1 MRKYIVLSLL
11 VFGCS
16 QAEEKLTQ
24 EFKST
29 VLRLHDDLMSKT
41 EQIISLKSK
50 LDSLSTSADSVQV
63 KQLISALERADN
75 SMMNWMHQFSID
87 SLDKMEVNT
96 KLIYLK
102 KQYKQLTDLQKLT
115 DSTLH
120 AAQTYKP

>member
-29 VLRLHDDLMSKT
+29 VLGLHDDLMSKT

>member
-16 QAEEKLTQ
+16 HAEEKLTQ
-24 EFKST
+24 ELKST
-29 VLRLHDDLMSKT
+29 VLGLHDDLMSKT
-41 EQIISLKSK
+41 EQIISFKSK

-63 KQLISALERADN
+63 KQLIGALEKADN

-87 SLDKMEVNT
+87 SLNKMEVNT
-96 KLIYLK
+96 KFIYLK

>member
-16 QAEEKLTQ
+16 QAEEKLTR
-24 EFKST
+24 ELKSA
-29 VLRLHDDLMSKT
+29 VLGLHDDLMSKT

-63 KQLISALERADN
+63 KQLIGALEKADN

-87 SLDKMEVNT
+87 SLNKMEVNT
-96 KLIYLK
+96 KFIYLK

>member
-16 QAEEKLTQ
+16 QAEEKLTR
-24 EFKST
+24 ELKST
-29 VLRLHDDLMSKT
+29 VLGLHDDLMSKT

-63 KQLISALERADN
+63 KQLIGALEKADN

-87 SLDKMEVNT
+87 SLNKMEVNT
-96 KLIYLK
+96 KFIYLK

>member
-24 EFKST
+24 ELKST
-29 VLRLHDDLMSKT
+29 VLGLHDDLMSKT

-63 KQLISALERADN
+63 KQLIGALEKADN

-87 SLDKMEVNT
+87 SLNKMEVNT
-96 KLIYLK
+96 KFIYLK